1 MGETRLLKNGSYR
14 QKTGHKAFFVLEADT
29 VAAASRA
36 VSGPL
41 CSVSGA
47 RRRRSRR
54 QMGGPSRQG
63 TSSPAL
69 PPALGS

>member
-1 MGETRLLKNGSYR
+1 MGEIRLLKNGSFR
-14 QKTGHKAFFVLEADT
+14 RLGIKHFVLEADT

-54 QMGGPSRQG
+54 QMGGPSRPG
-63 TSSPAL
+63 TPSPAL